1 MERIVMEHTQ
11 VHEADTTPDICKTL
25 YFWWI
30 AYLRCSADYWWICKE
45 DGRCEDERL
54 HRVWKHFGNVFEYGT
69 LLHYWQE
76 RAHHLFDSP
85 QQSFDLAQ
93 EHPDAAL
100 ITLLDPKTVSGSSSD
115 KLYLSVDREQ
125 SREAAI
131 NAFQKI
137 WDQALITGKRYTQD
151 APFQLKKLDPKSR
164 STIIDAYCANVI
176 EDACGKSY
184 SHEPMHRWGGYEK
197 AKFLNILGKVSATA
211 IGTVALAQKS
221 QDRIRALFCSKK
233 TTAQQL
239 IANAEIGLFPCRAL
253 VPVTRRWT
261 RLQTRRLKHA
271 ISSHEWRP
279 RGWILGE
286 HQFLLPHLD
295 FSSAARTGPS
305 RGDVLSAV
313 QNFSE
318 LDSSQ
323 LGKP

>member
-1 MERIVMEHTQ
+1 MENILI
-11 VHEADTTPDICKTL
+11 HEAETTPDICKTL

-54 HRVWKHFGNVFEYGT
+54 RRVWKYFGNIFEYST

-85 QQSFDLAQ
+85 QRSLDFAQ
-93 EHPDAAL
+93 IHHETASMAV
-100 ITLLDPKTVSGSSSD
+100 LDPNTVSGSSSD
-115 KLYLSVDREQ
+115 KLYFSVDRSL
-125 SREAAI
+125 SREDAI
-131 NAFQKI
+131 NAFQTI

-151 APFQLKKLDPKSR
+151 APFQLSKLDPKSR
-164 STIIDAYCANVI
+164 TTIVDAYCANVI

-184 SHEPMHRWGGYEK
+184 PHELIHRWGGYEK
-197 AKFLNILGKVSATA
+197 AKFLNILGKLSATA
-211 IGTVALAQKS
+211 MGTVALAQKS
-221 QDRIRALFCSKK
+221 QDRVRALFCSKK

-286 HQFLLPHLD
+286 HRFFLPHLD
-295 FSSAARTGPS
+295 FSSAARAGPS
-305 RGDVLSAV
+305 HGDVLCAV
-313 QNFSE
+313 QNFSA